1 MFTRRLISSV
11 LSPPG
16 KLARLPRIFGLIRSV
31 GAIIQLVGYTFGLIV
46 AGALSHEPYYNPF
59 TAEAWFLLAGIAAA
73 AVLGYG
79 GGVVSKKNGV
89 RGGRILFT
97 ATFVGLVSYIPYYA
111 STYQGIFSIYVLFLF
126 YPPWWTMLFLAGGL
140 LTSQRANP
148 AQLDHPSISGK
159 G

>member
-1 MFTRRLISSV
+1 
-11 LSPPG
+11 
-16 KLARLPRIFGLIRSV
+16 
-31 GAIIQLVGYTFGLIV
+31 
-46 AGALSHEPYYNPF
+46 
-59 TAEAWFLLAGIAAA
+59 
-73 AVLGYG
+73 VLGYG

-111 STYQGIFSIYVLFLF
+111 STYQDIFSIYVLFLF

-159 G
+159 GSWKCP